1 MAGKGHVFVQ
11 KGHPLS
17 TGFPSRVQDRGTG
30 LVFASAEHYFQY
42 KRLTSD
48 AVKPREKGVQLAREL
63 AVGGLFGGIPAAN
76 LKDRLGES
84 IRKGEF
90 VFDVEIWRGQFVGHM
105 YHVLVARQQQDGL
118 FANTLFVNKGKEFVV
133 VDQDKKNMAFWVNK
147 QGELQGVNLL
157 GVMLSVL

>member
-1 MAGKGHVFVQ
+1 
-11 KGHPLS
+11 
-17 TGFPSRVQDRGTG
+17 
-30 LVFASAEHYFQY
+30 
-42 KRLTSD
+42 
-48 AVKPREKGVQLAREL
+48 VKPREKGVQLAREL

-76 LKDRLGES
+76 LKDRLAES